1 MHDPSGSRWAKE
13 FRWLIWSVVAVAVA
27 ALFYALV
34 IDPSIVAVAPFA
46 FGCLLEYIKGQSCA
60 P

>member
-1 MHDPSGSRWAKE
+1 M
-13 FRWLIWSVVAVAVA
+13 FRWLIWSVIAIAGA

-46 FGCLLEYIKGQSCA
+46 FVCLLEYIKGQSCA